1 MKPNKLFILFI
12 LILGQFVKVFS
23 QSEHYPIR
31 IEERI
36 NLVKEVSSKQG
47 NKLNKKSNIVITYN
61 DSSTEI
67 LTHHKMNELFASV
80 PMAQFEWKKYNTNRV
95 YEVSSIPL
103 FAVGFWGAYNLSQ
116 GENKSQ
122 NALLSIVGL
131 GGGYLLFEHFDWQK
145 KRNLKKIMT
154 ICNNYWSQKEDNEED
169 KDFIKPN
176 IIRLGVINQN
186 KIGIGVSWH
195 ITSKY

>member
-12 LILGQFVKVFS
+12 LLLGQFVKVFS

-36 NLVKEVSSKQG
+36 DVVKEVSSKHG
-47 NKLNKKSNIVITYN
+47 SKLNKKSNIVITYN

-67 LTHHKMNELFASV
+67 VTHRKMNELMASI
-80 PMAQFEWKKYNTNRV
+80 PLAQYEWKKYNANRV

-103 FAVGFWGAYNLSQ
+103 FALGFWGAYNLSQ

-122 NALLSIVGL
+122 NALLGVLGL
-131 GGGYLLFEHFDWQK
+131 GGGYMLFEHFDWQK

-154 ICNNYWSQKEDNEED
+154 ICNNYWSHKKDRNEFH
-169 KDFIKPN
+169 DFIKPDV
-176 IIRLGVINQN
+176 IRLGVFHQN
-186 KIGIGVSWH
+186 KIGIGISWH
-195 ITSKY
+195 ITPKY